1 MITIEQVEKVVKNTG
16 ASYQEAKEAL
26 EAVDGNVLE
35 AIITIENRRGTGKT
49 TSQTNQTHEEKKQ
62 EHNSANSETF
72 DKFIAWVNKMFHK
85 GNVNKLEV
93 VKNNQVSLS
102 IPVTVFLLILVFLF
116 WITVPL
122 LIIALFFGYGYRF
135 SGPDLEKTK
144 VNSAVKMASEA
155 TIRAKDAV
163 VKTVDEWN
171 KENKKD
177 ADSDGKNS
185 DH

>member
-26 EAVDGNVLE
+26 EAVEGNVLE
-35 AIITIENRRGTGKT
+35 AIITIENRRGSGKST
-49 TSQTNQTHEEKKQ
+49 PTHEEKKT
-62 EHNSANSETF
+62 EYRSANSESF

-85 GNVNKLEV
+85 GNVNQLEV
-93 VKNNQVSLS
+93 VKNNQVALSL
-102 IPVTVFLLILVFLF
+102 PVTVFLILLIFLF
-116 WITVPL
+116 WMIVPL

-171 KENKKD
+171 KENKKE